1 MKAMHNI
8 GGAKDKPES
17 IAARIFFR
25 LAYAIHA
32 AMIRNK
38 GMMGYNQTAM
48 TTAQASAVTPE
59 PNAITERPAIRSHR
73 TSDSTAN
80 NWEKII
86 QIRRPI
92 LLG

>member
-1 MKAMHNI
+1 
-8 GGAKDKPES
+8 
-17 IAARIFFR
+17 
-25 LAYAIHA
+25 
-32 AMIRNK
+32 
-38 GMMGYNQTAM
+38 MMGYNQTAM